1 MIVDIHW
8 IAFSLGLLFGSAVT
22 ALFFAGLAWS
32 VRIALRTARPMAVL
46 LPSAAI
52 RITALLAAGWWI
64 ATYEVV
70 ALIGFAL
77 AFVVLRFILLAVM
90 RTTTGKETAQW
101 N

>member
-1 MIVDIHW
+1 MIVDIDW
-8 IAFSLGLLFGSAVT
+8 IAFAFGLLFGSTLA

-46 LPSAAI
+46 LPSAAV
-52 RITALLAAGWWI
+52 RITVLLAAGWWM

-70 ALIGFAL
+70 ALIGFVL
-77 AFVVLRFILLAVM
+77 AFVVLRFVLLTVM
-90 RTTTGKETAQW
+90 RTTIGKGTAQW